1 MRIGKVSESVLKRSV
16 LKRMKHRREDV
27 LLGAG
32 VGEGAAVLAT
42 GSEDVVLFTTDPV
55 TATSHDMGIYG
66 VHIAAN
72 NLLASGANPVGVLCT
87 ILLPPNAREIMIK
100 RMIDEVESCC
110 RELDMQI
117 LGGHTEVTAAVN
129 QPVLIISGVGK
140 CKKSEV
146 VSIKKFSSGDSLVMT
161 KWAGAQGAAIMA
173 KDHVEELTTRYNR
186 SFLEQAKQ
194 SGADLSIA
202 REVEIAKRIGVT
214 GMHDVSQGGI
224 YGALWDVASA
234 AGVGFEVDL
243 AKIPIKQETVEI
255 CEFFDRN
262 PYQLMSAGCL
272 LLGTRKPDKL
282 VEELTKEGICAEV
295 IGKIVSGNDKVILR
309 DGERFFLEP
318 IKSDELF
325 GIVC

>member
-1 MRIGKVSESVLKRSV
+1 MRIGKISESVLKRSV
-16 LKRMKHRREDV
+16 LKRMKRRREDV
-27 LLGAG
+27 ILGAG
-32 VGEGAAVLAT
+32 VGEDTAAIAT
-42 GSEDVVLFTTDPV
+42 ESDDAILFTTDPV
-55 TATSHDMGIYG
+55 TATTHDMGTYG

-72 NLLASGANPVGVLCT
+72 NLLAGGARPVGVLCT

-100 RMIDEVESCC
+100 RMMDEVESCC

-129 QPVLIISGVGK
+129 QPVLTISGVGK

-161 KWAGAQGAAIMA
+161 KWAGAQGAAILA
-173 KDHVEELTTRYNR
+173 KDHVEELTTRYSR

-194 SGADLSIA
+194 SSEELSIE
-202 REVEIAKRIGVT
+202 REVEIAKRVGVT
-214 GMHDVSQGGI
+214 GMHDVAQGGI

-282 VEELTKEGICAEV
+282 MEELTKEGICAEV

-325 GIVC
+325 GIIS